1 MLLKIT
7 RLSYAQEVLSIL
19 SKIGYSTESIP
30 TQVLKKLAKKY
41 EASCKDG
48 VRETI
53 VALLIDKMKKDKKN
67 RNGVIRLVLQEDI
80 MKNQLREVAVSTIRE
95 VLQ

>member
-1 MLLKIT
+1 M
-7 RLSYAQEVLSIL
+7 

-67 RNGVIRLVLQEDI
+67 KGREIRCVLQKDLGEMVI
-80 MKNQLREVAVSTIRE
+80 AEVPEQKIKE
-95 VLQ
+95 VLL